1 MRKLPYLNGTKAF
14 EASARTGSFAKAAE
28 ELNVTPAAISRMV
41 HLLEDRLGVVLF
53 ERKANRLAPTPA
65 GQMYQAG
72 LTQIFDSMAYLTA
85 QVMEMGSS
93 GALTVGVGPT
103 FAIRWLIPRL
113 ADFQKKE
120 PEIDVHFVTGG
131 EAAPFSD
138 TWTCGIKLGDGNWPG
153 LVAERMFA
161 ADLVPICSPTI
172 AKKLKKPDDIR
183 DYALLRVAH
192 SPDDWPM
199 WFRATG
205 VAKLPANG
213 PEFDY
218 YGQAMQAAADG
229 VGVALGIRP
238 YIDEDLRTGRL
249 VTPFALSVPKGHWYL
264 VYREF
269 RKDEPGFGAFRKW
282 IMRASKAVKS

>member
-1 MRKLPYLNGTKAF
+1 MRKLPYLNGTRAF
-14 EASARTGSFAKAAE
+14 EASARTGSFAKAAD

-85 QVMEMGSS
+85 QVMEMGTS

-120 PEIDVHFVTGG
+120 PDIDVHFVTGG

-161 ADLVPICSPTI
+161 ADLVPICSPLL
-172 AKKLKKPDDIR
+172 AKRLKKPEDIR
-183 DYALLRVAH
+183 GHKLLRVAH

-199 WFRATG
+199 WFKATG
-205 VAKLPANG
+205 VEKMPAKG

-229 VGVALGIRP
+229 VGIALGIRP

-249 VTPFALSVPKGHWYL
+249 VTPFALSVPIGHWYL
-264 VYREF
+264 VYRPF
-269 RKDEPGFGAFRKW
+269 RKDDQGFDAFRKW
-282 IMRASKAVKS
+282 IMRVSRTVKS

>member
-14 EASARTGSFAKAAE
+14 EASARTGSFAKAAD

-65 GQMYQAG
+65 GRMYQAG

-113 ADFQKKE
+113 ADFQKKQ
-120 PEIDVHFVTGG
+120 PDIDVHFVTGG

-161 ADLVPICSPTI
+161 ADLVPICSPAI
-172 AKKLKKPDDIR
+172 AKKLKKPEDIR

-199 WFRATG
+199 WFKETG
-205 VAKLPANG
+205 VAKLPAKG